1 MPFFFLL
8 LVVVIMMIIMCTL
21 LMTVV
26 FVWKGAER
34 SVPVSTMTAA
44 LDTRYLSARKTEVSN
59 LVG

>member
-1 MPFFFLL
+1 
-8 LVVVIMMIIMCTL
+8 MMMIMCTL

>member
-1 MPFFFLL
+1 
-8 LVVVIMMIIMCTL
+8 MMMIMCTL

-44 LDTRYLSARKTEVSN
+44 LDARYLSAPNLDAPSADPAADCDLKVS
-59 LVG
+59 